1 MSDIYYPHIFL
12 PVDSWAYNVSSHDP
26 RDDQIVTV
34 TPVLILHGKTQVWGK
49 HDDEVPFELEIYRT
63 GKQAIPFG
71 YLIPMHHPSSEGG
84 NSPSLSAYLSIDE
97 KSFEDLRMCLL
108 GGIRADHIGVKMI
121 LNVDGLEMVGR
132 EYHWPNGKK
141 LGIVNW
147 LYSLQYANVK
157 NGM

>member
-1 MSDIYYPHIFL
+1 
-12 PVDSWAYNVSSHDP
+12 
-26 RDDQIVTV
+26 
-34 TPVLILHGKTQVWGK
+34 
-49 HDDEVPFELEIYRT
+49 
-63 GKQAIPFG
+63 
-71 YLIPMHHPSSEGG
+71 
-84 NSPSLSAYLSIDE
+84 
-97 KSFEDLRMCLL
+97 MCLL